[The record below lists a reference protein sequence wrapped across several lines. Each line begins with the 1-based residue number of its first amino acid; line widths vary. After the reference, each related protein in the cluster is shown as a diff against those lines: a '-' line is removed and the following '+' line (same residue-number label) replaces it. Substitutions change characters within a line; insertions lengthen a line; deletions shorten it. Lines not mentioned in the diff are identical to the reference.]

1 MVNRWLGQ
9 IDSAVPAANQ
19 AVVDQTG
26 NLSPT
31 KTNGILQSQAL
42 ERTQAGNPL
51 AGIDRGAINAD
62 LSFNDGKN
70 IAQWIFERTKPN
82 IDFVSGVA
90 VDKNRVQPGFS
101 LPQMSPT
108 GQGYQVVPDPSS
120 PTGSRIVM
128 PSGADDVYRRFKE
141 IDAGVTSR
149 STPEKVWNPATGR
162 YDLVTRQQVLDAAG
176 GGQQQPQPQPAAPT
190 IAPQPGMTGRFV
202 GDPAN
207 VIAAINNIKDPQE
220 RANALSAFEEQAR
233 RTPGFAKAG
242 PFAAEP
248 STSEATNAAADK
260 EQAVQR
266 AKDVAEQRKA
276 MVNAGFNAP
285 NNIARYQQIGQLL
298 ADVDGGKFTP
308 AGTELASALNG
319 FGFKLD
325 KNLPN
330 KEAAMALANQAAL
343 ELRSPAGGAGMPGAL
358 SDADRN
364 YLVSM
369 TPNQAQSAQGRAQ
382 IIRDYIAVQQRN
394 MQVAQFVRNYEKKYG
409 KLDNG
414 FFDQLQQ
421 WSNANPLFRTK

>member
-1 MVNRWLGQ
+1 
-9 IDSAVPAANQ
+9 
-19 AVVDQTG
+19 
-26 NLSPT
+26 
-31 KTNGILQSQAL
+31 
-42 ERTQAGNPL
+42 
-51 AGIDRGAINAD
+51 
-62 LSFNDGKN
+62 
-70 IAQWIFERTKPN
+70 
-82 IDFVSGVA
+82 
-90 VDKNRVQPGFS
+90 
-101 LPQMSPT
+101 
-108 GQGYQVVPDPSS
+108 
-120 PTGSRIVM
+120 
-128 PSGADDVYRRFKE
+128 
-141 IDAGVTSR
+141 
-149 STPEKVWNPATGR
+149 
-162 YDLVTRQQVLDAAG
+162 
-176 GGQQQPQPQPAAPT
+176 
-190 IAPQPGMTGRFV
+190 MTGRFV